1 MKDVIPKLETSEQV
15 REDIVE
21 QMILYSLLRDNGG
34 LIVSSHCILTES
46 LEWIHEVLDNP
57 FRKEL
62 NGRHVSNIAFYSK
75 KMNI

>member
-1 MKDVIPKLETSEQV
+1 MPKLETSEQV
-15 REDIVE
+15 REDIIE